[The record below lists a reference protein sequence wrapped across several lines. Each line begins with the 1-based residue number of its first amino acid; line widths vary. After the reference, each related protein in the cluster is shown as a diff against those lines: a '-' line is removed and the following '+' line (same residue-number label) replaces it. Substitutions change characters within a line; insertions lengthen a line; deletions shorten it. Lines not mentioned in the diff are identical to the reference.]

1 MQNIYRQKLQR
12 FLSASR
18 FGREGKAVKDRIMK
32 VRRRKRLGQDVL
44 FFDGGMGTM
53 LQARGL
59 RLRELPEVLNLTH
72 PDLIGS
78 IHRDYLEAGADFVT
92 TNTFGANRWKLEGS
106 GHTVAE
112 AVSAA
117 VRVAR
122 SAADAFGARVA
133 LDIGPS
139 GKVLAPL
146 GDAAFEDVYEAVAE
160 QVRAGAEGCDAVL
173 LETFTDLYELKAS
186 LLAVKDHCTLPV
198 FATMSF
204 EEGGRT
210 FFGAGI
216 DSMVMTLEGL
226 GVAALGVNCS
236 LGPVQLEP
244 IVEAICALSRIPV
257 MVQPNAGLPVMRG
270 GASSYDVTPDQ
281 FADLMSRFA
290 GMGAAVLGGC
300 CGTNP
305 EYIVKTVRAV
315 TQRIRTVVPRS
326 VPETTGICTPAR
338 AVVFDGDFTIIG
350 ERLNP
355 TGKKALQAA
364 LRAGDMDYV
373 LKEALEQQDQGAH
386 VLDVN
391 VGLPDIDEP
400 ALLSRT
406 VMEIQGIIDLPL
418 QLDSANA
425 KALEAAARIYNGKPL
440 INSVSGKE
448 ASLRTVLPIARKYG
462 ACVLGLT
469 LDDSGIPES
478 AEARLAVARRIV
490 EEAERIGI
498 PRRNVL
504 IDCLTLTA
512 SAQQDLVR
520 ETLKAV
526 RMVREELGV
535 RTVLGLSNVSFGLP
549 RRPLVNRTLFAAALM
564 QGLDAAIL
572 NPGDAGMRET
582 LAAWRLL
589 SGKDRNAQDYI
600 AYCEA
605 HPESAPTPSRPA
617 TGAAADAPNP
627 PMPSR
632 GDLASAI
639 ARGLKEE
646 AAERTRE
653 LLDALPPLDVVE
665 KHIVPA
671 LDAVGRDYEAKRL
684 FLPQLIKSAEA
695 AKAAFECLRERLASG
710 PKEGGEAPGEP
721 IALATVY
728 GDVHDIGKNIV
739 KVILENYNFRV
750 LDLGKDVPPDR
761 IVAEVKRNGIRIV
774 GLSALMTTTVASMKE
789 TIEDL
794 RRECPEV
801 KVIVGGAVLTPDLAR
816 YVDADHYARDAM
828 EAVRIAIR
836 ISSARKTA

>member
-1 MQNIYRQKLQR
+1 M
-12 FLSASR
+12 
-18 FGREGKAVKDRIMK
+18 EDRI
-32 VRRRKRLGQDVL
+32 VGDRRKKRLGQDIL

-78 IHRDYLEAGADFVT
+78 IHREYLEAGADFIT
-92 TNTFGANRWKLEGS
+92 TNTFGANHWKLEGS
-106 GHTVAE
+106 GRTVAE
-112 AVSAA
+112 VVSAA

-122 SAADAFGARVA
+122 SAADDFGARVA
-133 LDIGPS
+133 LDVGPS

-146 GDAAFEDVYEAVAE
+146 GDAAFEDIYEAVAE

-173 LETFTDLYELKAS
+173 LETFTDLHELKAS

-210 FFGAGI
+210 FFGVGI
-216 DSMVMTLEGL
+216 ESIVITLEGL
-226 GVAALGVNCS
+226 GAAALGVNCS

-244 IVEAICALSRIPV
+244 IVEAICALSHIPV

-270 GASSYDVTPDQ
+270 GASSYDVTPDR

-305 EYIVKTVRAV
+305 EYIAKTVQAV
-315 TQRIRTVVPRS
+315 TRRTRMVVPRS

-338 AVVFDGDFTIIG
+338 AVVFDDDFTIIG

-364 LRAGDMDYV
+364 LRAGDLDYV

-400 ALLSRT
+400 ALLSR
-406 VMEIQGIIDLPL
+406 VVLEIQGIIDLPL
-418 QLDSANA
+418 QLDSASA
-425 KALEAAARIYNGKPL
+425 RALEAAARIYNGKPL
-440 INSVSGKE
+440 INSVNGKE
-448 ASLRTVLPIARKYG
+448 ASLRTVLPIVRKYG
-462 ACVLGLT
+462 TCVLGLT

-498 PRRNVL
+498 PRRDVL

-520 ETLKAV
+520 ETLEAV

-549 RRPLVNRTLFAAALM
+549 RRPLVNRTMFAAALM

-572 NPGDAGMRET
+572 NPGDTGMRET

-600 AYCEA
+600 AYCEV
-605 HPESAPTPSRPA
+605 HPESAPIPSRQ
-617 TGAAADAPNP
+617 AAEAPADAPNTP
-627 PMPSR
+627 TASQ

-639 ARGLKEE
+639 AWGLKEE

-671 LDAVGRDYEAKRL
+671 LDAVGKDYEARRL

-710 PKEGGEAPGEP
+710 PKGGDEVPGVP

-750 LDLGKDVPPDR
+750 LDLGKDVPPDQL
-761 IVAEVKRNGIRIV
+761 VAEVKRNGIRIV

-789 TIEDL
+789 TIEGL

-816 YVDADHYARDAM
+816 YVDADHYARDAL
-828 EAVRIAIR
+828 EAVRIATR
-836 ISSARKTA
+836 ISSDLETA

>member
-1 MQNIYRQKLQR
+1 M
-12 FLSASR
+12 
-18 FGREGKAVKDRIMK
+18 EGNAKE
-32 VRRRKRLGQDVL
+32 KRLGRDIL

-59 RLRELPEVLNLTH
+59 RLRELPESLNLTH

-78 IHRDYLEAGADFVT
+78 IHREYLEAGADFVT
-92 TNTFGANRWKLEGS
+92 TNTFGANRYKMEGS
-106 GHTVAE
+106 GYTVAE

-122 SAADAFGARVA
+122 GAADAFGARVA

-146 GDAAFEDVYEAVAE
+146 GDAAFEDIYEAVAE

-186 LLAVKDHCTLPV
+186 ILAVKEHCSLPV

-244 IVEAICALSRIPV
+244 IVRELCARARVPV

-270 GASSYDVTPDQ
+270 GVSSYDVTPDQ
-281 FADLMSRFA
+281 FADVMTRFA
-290 GMGAAVLGGC
+290 EWGAAILGGC

-305 EYIVKTVRAV
+305 DTIARAVRAV
-315 TQRIRTVVPRS
+315 TQRTRTVIPRS

-373 LKEALEQQDQGAH
+373 LKEALKQQDQGAH

-391 VGLPDIDEP
+391 VGLPDVDEP
-400 ALLSRT
+400 ALLTRAVT
-406 VMEIQGIIDLPL
+406 EIQGIIDLPL
-418 QLDSANA
+418 QLDSASA
-425 KALEAAARIYNGKPL
+425 KALEAAARVYNGKPL
-440 INSVSGKE
+440 INSVNGKE
-448 ASLRTVLPIARKYG
+448 ASLRTVLPIVKKYG

-490 EEAERIGI
+490 EEAERLGI
-498 PRRNVL
+498 PRRDIL

-549 RRPLVNRTLFAAALM
+549 RRPLVNRTMFAAALM
-564 QGLDAAIL
+564 QGLDAAII

-589 SGKDRNAQDYI
+589 IGTDRNAQDYI

-605 HPESAPTPSRPA
+605 HPEAEPGPAPQ
-617 TGAAADAPNP
+617 DAGGNKAQD
-627 PMPSR
+627 SSDK

-646 AAERTRE
+646 AARRTRG
-653 LLDALPPLDVVE
+653 LLDSTPPLEVIE
-665 KHIVPA
+665 RHIVPA

-695 AKAAFECLRERLASG
+695 AKAAFECLRERLASA
-710 PKEGGEAPGEP
+710 PQDASEAPGEP

-750 LDLGKDVPPDR
+750 LDLGKDVPPER
-761 IVAEVKRNGIRIV
+761 VVAEIKRNGIRIV
-774 GLSALMTTTVASMKE
+774 GLSALMTTTVASMKD
-789 TIEDL
+789 TIELL

-816 YVDADHYARDAM
+816 YVGADHYARDAM
-828 EAVRIAIR
+828 ESVRIATR
-836 ISSARKTA
+836 ISTSLVTA

>member
-1 MQNIYRQKLQR
+1 M
-12 FLSASR
+12 
-18 FGREGKAVKDRIMK
+18 EDRI
-32 VRRRKRLGQDVL
+32 VGDRRKKRLGQDIL

-59 RLRELPEVLNLTH
+59 RLRELPEVLDLTH

-139 GKVLAPL
+139 GRVLAPL

-186 LLAVKDHCTLPV
+186 LLAVKDHCTLPI

-204 EEGGRT
+204 EEGGHT

-216 DSMVMTLEGL
+216 GSMVMTLEGL
-226 GVAALGVNCS
+226 GAAALGVNCS

-244 IVEAICALSRIPV
+244 TVEAICALSHIPV
-257 MVQPNAGLPVMRG
+257 MVQPNAGLPMMRD
-270 GASSYDVTPDQ
+270 GASSYDVTPDR

-305 EYIVKTVRAV
+305 EYIAKTVQAV
-315 TQRIRTVVPRS
+315 TRRTRTVVPRS

-338 AVVFDGDFTIIG
+338 AVVFDDDFTIIG

-364 LRAGDMDYV
+364 LRAGDLDYV

-400 ALLSRT
+400 ALLSR
-406 VMEIQGIIDLPL
+406 VVLEIQGIIDLPL
-418 QLDSANA
+418 QLDSASA

-440 INSVSGKE
+440 INSVNGKE
-448 ASLRTVLPIARKYG
+448 ASLRTVLPIVRKYG
-462 ACVLGLT
+462 TCVLGLT

-498 PRRNVL
+498 PRRDVL

-526 RMVREELGV
+526 RLVREELGV

-564 QGLDAAIL
+564 QGLDAAII
-572 NPGDAGMRET
+572 NPGDTGMRET

-589 SGKDRNAQDYI
+589 IGTDRNAQDYI

-605 HPESAPTPSRPA
+605 HPESAPVPSRQA
-617 TGAAADAPNP
+617 AGAAADAPNTP
-627 PMPSR
+627 TASQ

-671 LDAVGRDYEAKRL
+671 LDAVGRDYEARRL

-710 PKEGGEAPGEP
+710 PKGGDEVPGVP

-750 LDLGKDVPPDR
+750 LDLGKDVPPDQL
-761 IVAEVKRNGIRIV
+761 VAEVKRNGIRIV

-789 TIEDL
+789 TIEGL

-816 YVDADHYARDAM
+816 YVDADHYARDAL
-828 EAVRIAIR
+828 EAVRIATR
-836 ISSARKTA
+836 ISSDLETA

>member
-1 MQNIYRQKLQR
+1 MEGNANGKKL
-12 FLSASR
+12 
-18 FGREGKAVKDRIMK
+18 GRDI
-32 VRRRKRLGQDVL
+32 L

-59 RLRELPEVLNLTH
+59 RLRELPEVLNVTH

-78 IHRDYLEAGADFVT
+78 IHREYLAAGADFVT
-92 TNTFGANRWKLEGS
+92 TNTFGANRYKMEGS
-106 GHTVAE
+106 GRSVAE
-112 AVSAA
+112 VVSAA

-122 SAADAFGARVA
+122 EAADSFGARVA
-133 LDIGPS
+133 LDVGPS

-146 GDAAFEDVYEAVAE
+146 GDAAFEDIYETVAE

-186 LLAVKDHCTLPV
+186 LLAVKDHCSLPV

-244 IVEAICALSRIPV
+244 IVAEICARAHVPV
-257 MVQPNAGLPVMRG
+257 MVQPNAGLPVMRDG
-270 GASSYDVTPDQ
+270 VSSYDVTPDR
-281 FADLMSRFA
+281 FADVMARFA
-290 GMGAAVLGGC
+290 ELGAAVLGGC

-305 EYIVKTVRAV
+305 DHIARTVRAV
-315 TQRIRTVVPRS
+315 TARTRTVVPRS

-373 LKEALEQQDQGAH
+373 LKEALKQQDQGAR

-391 VGLPDIDEP
+391 VGLPDVDEP
-400 ALLSRT
+400 ALLTRAVT
-406 VMEIQGIIDLPL
+406 EIQGIIDLPL

-440 INSVSGKE
+440 INSVNGKE
-448 ASLRTVLPIARKYG
+448 SSLRTVLPIVKKYG

-478 AEARLAVARRIV
+478 AEARVAVARRIV
-490 EEAERIGI
+490 EEAGRLGI
-498 PRRNVL
+498 PRRDVL

-549 RRPLVNRTLFAAALM
+549 RRPLVNRTMFAAALM
-564 QGLDAAIL
+564 QGLDAAII
-572 NPGDAGMRET
+572 NPGDTGMRET

-589 SGKDRNAQDYI
+589 IGTDRNAQDYI
-600 AYCEA
+600 AFCEA
-605 HPESAPTPSRPA
+605 HPEAEPGPSAQ
-617 TGAAADAPNP
+617 AAEGGTKAQDAPDG
-627 PMPSR
+627 

-639 ARGLKEE
+639 ARGLKDE
-646 AAERTRE
+646 AAVRTRE
-653 LLDALPPLDVVE
+653 LLESIPPLEVVE
-665 KHIVPA
+665 RHVVPA

-710 PKEGGEAPGEP
+710 PQGTREGPGEP
-721 IALATVY
+721 VALATVY

-750 LDLGKDVPPDR
+750 LDLGKDVPPER
-761 IVAEVKRNGIRIV
+761 VVAEVKRNGIRIV
-774 GLSALMTTTVASMKE
+774 GLSALMTTTVASMKD
-789 TIEDL
+789 TIERL
-794 RRECPEV
+794 RRDCPEV

-828 EAVRIAIR
+828 EAVRIAAQ
-836 ISSARKTA
+836 ISADLATA